1 MNKMKDVASV
11 FGKRLNQV
19 FYITEPHY
27 NKVKCRFS
35 ENGLEIFTGV
45 WYPHEGWLVALLT
58 GEATIV

>member
-19 FYITEPHY
+19 FYVTEPHY

-35 ENGLEIFTGV
+35 ENGWRFTQGF
-45 WYPHEGWLVALLT
+45 GIRTRGGLWLC
-58 GEATIV
+58 